1 MSSLLLLIIVVPL
14 IEIMIMIEVGQ
25 NLGVL
30 NTLLAICLTAILGL
44 YFARLQGISTLRSGL
59 VNIYKN
65 KSPAYELFSGASIAV
80 AALFLIVPG
89 FATDFIGFILLV
101 PFTRKILIKL
111 LIKNKNIENDF
122 HKGSVIDGE
131 VVSKNENDKDEV

>member
-111 LIKNKNIENDF
+111 LIKNKNIKNDF

>member
-30 NTLLAICLTAILGL
+30 NTLLAICLTAVLGL

-65 KSPAYELFSGASIAV
+65 N
-80 AALFLIVPG
+80 
-89 FATDFIGFILLV
+89 
-101 PFTRKILIKL
+101 ILIHML
-111 LIKNKNIENDF
+111 YNDGKF
-122 HKGSVIDGE
+122 GE
-131 VVSKNENDKDEV
+131 